1 MTLEATISFETST
14 AFTFHFAAILNFGAL
29 AFMSRTVSMLGE
41 IHETTWVVLFSVA
54 AMAEQVGNSEQ
65 SFLFARIT

>member
-1 MTLEATISFETST
+1 
-14 AFTFHFAAILNFGAL
+14 
-29 AFMSRTVSMLGE
+29 MLGE

-65 SFLFARIT
+65 SFLFAKIA

>member
-1 MTLEATISFETST
+1 MTWEEKISFETST
-14 AFTFHFAAILNFGAL
+14 TFTFHFAAILNFLAL

-65 SFLFARIT
+65 SFLFARIA